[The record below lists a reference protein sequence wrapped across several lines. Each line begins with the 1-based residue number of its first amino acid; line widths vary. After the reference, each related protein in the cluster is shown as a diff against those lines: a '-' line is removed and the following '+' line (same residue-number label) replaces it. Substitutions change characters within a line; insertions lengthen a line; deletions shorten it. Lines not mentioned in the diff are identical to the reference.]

1 MKNIDFINKSE
12 QFGNLTFLSF
22 FCIVVP
28 KNIEEIIWDNLFK
41 GTLVS
46 ESNRELLEYL
56 LE

>member
-28 KNIEEIIWDNLFK
+28 KNIEEIIWTFSLK
-41 GTLVS
+41 
-46 ESNRELLEYL
+46 ELLSVKVIENY
-56 LE
+56 

>member
-28 KNIEEIIWDNLFK
+28 KNIEEIIWDILFK